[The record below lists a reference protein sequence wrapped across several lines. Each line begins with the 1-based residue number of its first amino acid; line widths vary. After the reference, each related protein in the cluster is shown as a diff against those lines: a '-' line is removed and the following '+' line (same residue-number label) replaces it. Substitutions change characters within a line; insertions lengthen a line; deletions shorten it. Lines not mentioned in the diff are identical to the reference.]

1 MSFTALCPRIKMAEP
16 SEVLHIRN
24 VGPEIT
30 EHDLLQLA
38 QAFGVPQKI
47 VMLRTKNQA
56 LLQMQDTAFAI
67 SMMQYYS
74 TVQPS
79 VQ

>member
-1 MSFTALCPRIKMAEP
+1 MLTLSQHHALGLKMAEP
-16 SEVLHIRN
+16 SKVLHIRN

-47 VMLRTKNQA
+47 VML
-56 LLQMQDTAFAI
+56 
-67 SMMQYYS
+67 
-74 TVQPS
+74 
-79 VQ
+79 